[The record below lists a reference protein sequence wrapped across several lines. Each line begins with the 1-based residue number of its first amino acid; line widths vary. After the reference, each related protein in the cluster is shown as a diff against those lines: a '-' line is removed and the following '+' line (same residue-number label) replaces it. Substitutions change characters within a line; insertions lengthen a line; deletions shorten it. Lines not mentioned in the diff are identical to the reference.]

1 LVSQGFEEEMVA
13 EALKQSNNNPERS
26 YHLLTAETELLR
38 LAVHNSK
45 PPYIPS
51 EEDIIEIMHMGF
63 TRPQAYGTLKLTRGD
78 LSGAVEKLLSG
89 EGREEEPP
97 IITAPFPPIIAPFPP
112 VQPII
117 SPTDSSTTEGSTDIT
132 PVPMVVEE
140 TPEEKE
146 KKAKEATLQR
156 EAEHELL
163 GDVEEDPLISYDI
176 DLTDEAQ
183 FISHFSA
190 LINASL

>member
-26 YHLLTAETELLR
+26 YHLLTVETELLR
-38 LAVHNSK
+38 LAVNNSK
-45 PPYIPS
+45 PPYKPS

-97 IITAPFPPIIAPFPP
+97 IITAPLPP
-112 VQPII
+112 VQPTT
-117 SPTDSSTTEGSTDIT
+117 SPTIDTSTEGSTDST
-132 PVPMVVEE
+132 PIPMVVEE
-140 TPEEKE
+140 SPEEKE
-146 KKAKEATLQR
+146 KKSKR
-156 EAEHELL
+156 
-163 GDVEEDPLISYDI
+163 
-176 DLTDEAQ
+176 
-183 FISHFSA
+183 SHTTT
-190 LINASL
+190 